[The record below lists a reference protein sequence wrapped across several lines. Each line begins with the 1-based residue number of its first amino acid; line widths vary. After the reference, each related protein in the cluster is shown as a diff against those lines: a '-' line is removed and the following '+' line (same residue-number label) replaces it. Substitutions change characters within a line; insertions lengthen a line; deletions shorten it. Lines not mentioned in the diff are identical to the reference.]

1 MFVHRELIDSG
12 LAVDTERAVSK
23 KRGGVS
29 QQFTGSIHHA
39 DSSRMN
45 G

>member
-1 MFVHRELIDSG
+1 VHRELIDSG
-12 LAVDTERAVSK
+12 LTVDAECAVSK
-23 KRGGVS
+23 QSSSVG
-29 QQFTGSIHHA
+29 QHFTSGIHHA